1 MAVLG
6 GGANYNDS
14 KKGAAFFSHSCSMIL
29 QLAFHLTQIQIY
41 SITTFVYTISARV
54 R

>member
-14 KKGAAFFSHSCSMIL
+14 KKGAVFFSCSCSMIL
-29 QLAFHLTQIQIY
+29 QMAFHLTQIQI
-41 SITTFVYTISARV
+41 SPITTFVYINARV